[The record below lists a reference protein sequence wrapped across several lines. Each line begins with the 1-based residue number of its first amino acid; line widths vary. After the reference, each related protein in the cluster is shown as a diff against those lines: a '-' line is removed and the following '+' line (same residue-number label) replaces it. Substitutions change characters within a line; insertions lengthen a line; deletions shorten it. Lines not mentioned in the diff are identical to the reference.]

1 MSYFKALNI
10 HKTWT
15 SVTVDFSLE
24 CDKGTMTCL
33 LGPSGCGK
41 STVLNIIAG
50 LEKNDTIVGLEKND
64 TSGSLSFDE
73 LRNRNDNLKAQN
85 TMGSL
90 RLSKGG
96 LIIELDGQRIETL
109 PPARRNIGMVFQSGA
124 LFTHLT
130 VGDNVAYGLISKGI
144 KKKEACA
151 RAAEYIKQFDLAG
164 FENRMPQ
171 TLSGGEK
178 QRVAL
183 ARTLITQPKLV
194 LLDEPFSALD
204 TDLRHRMAS
213 WLREQQKKLG
223 FTAIMVTHDQQEA
236 QTVADKIVSLSK

>member
-1 MSYFKALNI
+1 MSYFKALKI
-10 HKTWT
+10 HKKWP

-50 LEKNDTIVGLEKND
+50 LEENDSL
-64 TSGSLSFDE
+64 GSLS
-73 LRNRNDNLKAQN
+73 
-85 TMGSL
+85 
-90 RLSKGG
+90 LSKGP
-96 LIIELDGQRIETL
+96 LDPVSPQFLIELDGIRIEGL

-124 LFTHLT
+124 LFNHLS
-130 VGDNVAYGLISKGI
+130 VGDNVAYGLISQGI
-144 KKKEACA
+144 KKKEARA
-151 RAAEYIKQFDLAG
+151 QAAEYLKHFDLAG
-164 FENRMPQ
+164 FEKRMPQ

-183 ARTLITQPKLV
+183 ARTLITRPKLV

-204 TDLRHRMAS
+204 TDLRHRMAEQ
-213 WLREQQKKLG
+213 LRKWQQELG
-223 FTAIMVTHDQQEA
+223 FTAIMVTHDQTEA
-236 QTVADKIVSLSK
+236 QTVADKIIQMEKNR

>member
-1 MSYFKALNI
+1 MSYFSVQNL
-10 HKTWT
+10 HKTWP
-15 SVTVDFSLE
+15 SITVDFSLE

-50 LEKNDTIVGLEKND
+50 LEKTDA
-64 TSGSLSFDE
+64 GSLS
-73 LRNRNDNLKAQN
+73 
-85 TMGSL
+85 M
-90 RLSKGG
+90 SKGASDG
-96 LIIELDGQRIETL
+96 LIIELDGQRIESL
-109 PPARRNIGMVFQSGA
+109 PPAKRNIGMVFQSGA
-124 LFTHLT
+124 LFNHLT
-130 VGDNVAYGLISKGI
+130 VGDNVAYGLISQGI
-144 KKKEACA
+144 KKKEARV
-151 RAAEYIKQFDLAG
+151 RAAEYLKHFDLEG

-171 TLSGGEK
+171 NLSGGEK

-204 TDLRHRMAS
+204 TDLRHRMAA

-236 QTVADKIVSLSK
+236 QTVSDKIIRMS